1 MVEWQKDLFL
11 WRVFLDDPQRHSDSW
26 PESSQRLLKAF
37 IAQPFLCF
45 LLQLASNKIFSVWD
59 QIVPDP
65 TADAK
70 GGVDNTWCPLSPF
83 AYLWP
88 WKFARLLLHL
98 EGGRVGRKDMV
109 TMVLSLLSLQAWT

>member
-11 WRVFLDDPQRHSDSW
+11 WRVLLDDPQRHSDCC

-37 IAQPFLCF
+37 IAQPFLYF
-45 LLQLASNKIFSVWD
+45 LLQLASNKIFSVQD

-70 GGVDNTWCPLSPF
+70 GGVDAIWCPLSPF
-83 AYLWP
+83 AYL
-88 WKFARLLLHL
+88 
-98 EGGRVGRKDMV
+98 
-109 TMVLSLLSLQAWT
+109 